1 VKAPIIKS
9 EFALLD
15 VLSKSERRLLQRQL
29 EARGP
34 MDITI
39 KGKLTRV
46 WGNHDGT
53 SQEYEVCV
61 KSVEVA
67 E

>member
-1 VKAPIIKS
+1 MTKPLKIES

-15 VLSKSERRLLQRQL
+15 VLSKSERKRLQQRL
-29 EARGP
+29 TKGP
-34 MDITI
+34 VEIVL
-39 KGKLTRV
+39 KGRLTKV

-53 SQEYEVCV
+53 SQEYEVEV
-61 KSVEVA
+61 DAVETA